1 MTISQFLTY
10 SLPLVVCS
18 FTENSLDLECLYHIL
33 DLLFLTCQPLAHFSW
48 PPLRPWAIDI
58 LVKLTAKSDSEST
71 TSNFLSAKK
80 QQGIHLPAFLVVA
93 ATDKTLARS
102 VKAGAAHIA
111 FSAPS
116 RNSVDAF
123 FVAALKAGGRI
134 HGEPAERDPASRYY
148 SAAVLDF
155 DDNSIEVMH
164 RGELP
169 DTGPSAQGSEASRVL
184 SWQKE
189 VAKST
194 VNQATQPTKTKP
206 RVAITNVLTPTV
218 MVATPVSQTKTGD
231 DAGSKAFIGTL
242 LGAAA
247 GAAVAY
253 AMTKGE
259 ENNKQAAGS
268 VAYQIV
274 EAAKSHLAPS
284 AAPPQ
289 PSYAQ
294 SSISHNSRREPQA
307 LEYRRSELY
316 SSHGAVSNQAPSAHK
331 PTDRLTIT
339 APPPPPPPQASTLID
354 TFVQPSEVPRYSR
367 NLLSRS
373 QTDGVLPSSKQSYTP
388 SNLSLRPKSSRAGSA
403 TKTVTQADLMPS
415 RRSSIVTEIRNPRD
429 VPLPASKATSV
440 ASRRDFD
447 LRRVVL
453 DPTEDVETGT
463 VHDSV
468 APSDSISQ
476 AGSKKSRGSKRSSQ
490 RHRGHDER
498 SQASEETVKARG
510 SRSGSRRASITSL
523 PVRSSTKTSAHRS
536 IVSFLPG
543 M

>member
-1 MTISQFLTY
+1 MSHVGLTV
-10 SLPLVVCS
+10 SHLPTSCS
-18 FTENSLDLECLYHIL
+18 F
-33 DLLFLTCQPLAHFSW
+33 FLAALTPLGYRYIGQTDGQIGFGVDDVEFFIAQE
-48 PPLRPWAIDI
+48 
-58 LVKLTAKSDSEST
+58 TA
-71 TSNFLSAKK
+71 
-80 QQGIHLPAFLVVA
+80 
-93 ATDKTLARS
+93 S

-116 RNSVDAF
+116 RGSVDAF

-134 HGEPAERDPASRYY
+134 HGEPAERDPTSRYY

-155 DDNSIEVMH
+155 DENSIEVMH

-169 DTGPSAQGSEASRVL
+169 DTGHSAPGSEASRVL

-194 VNQATQPTKTKP
+194 VNQAAQPTKTNSGL
-206 RVAITNVLTPTV
+206 AITNVLTPTV
-218 MVATPVSQTKTGD
+218 MVATPVSQTKTGS

-259 ENNKQAAGS
+259 ESSKQAAGS

-274 EAAKSHLAPS
+274 EAAKSQLAPS
-284 AAPPQ
+284 NPASL

-294 SSISHNSRREPQA
+294 SSASRASRRERQA
-307 LEYRRSELY
+307 LEYRSSEFSPSRSAMSY
-316 SSHGAVSNQAPSAHK
+316 QAPPAHK

-339 APPPPPPPQASTLID
+339 APPPPQASTLID

-367 NLLSRS
+367 TLLSRS

-388 SNLSLRPKSSRAGSA
+388 SHSSSRSKPSRASST
-403 TKTVTQADLMPS
+403 TKTITQADLVPS
-415 RRSSIVTEIRNPRD
+415 RRSSVVTEIRNPRD

-453 DPTEDVETGT
+453 DPTQDVETGT

-468 APSDSISQ
+468 APSDSVSQ
-476 AGSKKSRGSKRSSQ
+476 AGSKKSRRSKRSRSY
-490 RHRGHDER
+490 RGHDGR
-498 SQASEETVKARG
+498 SQASEETVKAKG
-510 SRSGSRRASITSL
+510 GRSESRRASIMSL
-523 PVRSSTKTSAHRS
+523 PVRPSTKTSVHRS

-543 M
+543 L